1 MSANKNKAQF
11 LVGLIAEWWETRR
24 PKSRGNI
31 AGGLVLLEHL
41 RANFNLDIAAH
52 KASGSDQLR
61 NATIAHVQ
69 KILARHGEKRTLL
82 KEGGRTNR
90 GLMKNLGALLHALSE
105 GGMQEMSSANREEAI
120 DAMQKFL
127 VQKAQEA
134 LNAPRLVFEYRGDM
148 TSSDIIGAILTAAGK
163 KRMAEKVAEYL
174 VGAQLALRFPDYEI
188 RNSTASAADDQ
199 TAEKGDFQIND
210 TVFHVAVAPGA
221 GHYDKCERNL
231 ADGLR
236 VFLLVPD
243 DKTDVVRGIANEWSK
258 GRVAV
263 RGIESFISQSVEKL
277 AEFAGERVVNGVVN
291 LLGEYN
297 KRVAQAD
304 TDTALLIKIPFA
316 LAEEQA
322 S

>member
-1 MSANKNKAQF
+1 MATNKNKAKF

-120 DAMQKFL
+120 DAMQRFL

-148 TSSDIIGAILTAAGK
+148 TSSDIIGAILTAA
-163 KRMAEKVAEYL
+163 AEKKKAGDVAEYL
-174 VGAQLALRFPDYEI
+174 VGAKLALRFPDYDI
-188 RNSTASAADDQ
+188 RNSAASAADDQ

-210 TVFHVAVAPGA
+210 TVFHVTVAPGA

-243 DKTDVVRGIANEWSK
+243 DKAEIIRGVADGKIN
-258 GRVAV
+258 GRVSV
-263 RGIESFISQSVEKL
+263 QGIESFVSQNIEEL
-277 AEFAGERVVNGVVN
+277 AEFAGSRVLSGI
-291 LLGEYN
+291 
-297 KRVAQAD
+297 A
-304 TDTALLIKIPFA
+304 ALLEKYNARVSKVESDASLLIQIPLS
-316 LAEEQA
+316 LAKK
-322 S
+322 

>member
-1 MSANKNKAQF
+1 MSANKNKAKF

-90 GLMKNLGALLHALSE
+90 GLMKNLGALLHVLSE

-148 TSSDIIGAILTAAGK
+148 TSSDIIGAILKAAEEK
-163 KRMAEKVAEYL
+163 KKAGDVAEYL
-174 VGAQLALRFPDYEI
+174 VGAKLALRFPDYEI
-188 RNSTASAADDQ
+188 RNSAASAADDQ

-210 TVFHVAVAPGA
+210 TVFHVTVAPGA

-243 DKTDVVRGIANEWSK
+243 DKAEIIRGVADGKIN
-258 GRVAV
+258 GRVSV
-263 RGIESFISQSVEKL
+263 QGIESFVSQNIEEL
-277 AEFAGERVVNGVVN
+277 AEFAGSRVLSGIAA
-291 LLGEYN
+291 LLEKYN
-297 KRVAQAD
+297 ARVAKVESDAS
-304 TDTALLIKIPFA
+304 LLIQIPLS
-316 LAEEQA
+316 LAKK
-322 S
+322 